1 VFLKKKKKMMS
12 EKLHF
17 FLFPQQMKS
26 LNQEISVL
34 KAKVRRT
41 EEDNIKKVS
50 VF

>member
-1 VFLKKKKKMMS
+1 
-12 EKLHF
+12 
-17 FLFPQQMKS
+17 MKS

-50 VF
+50 VFWSTYIHEKVDLSIEFLSK